1 MRYGFAALLATVV
14 ASPAL
19 AEDLVFTLVNES
31 SHTIVEMY
39 VSPVEQEDWGENIL
53 TVEEVAPGTGGDVTI
68 ADGLD
73 VCDYDIRL
81 VSAEGGDTNVTQ
93 NLCEMTTLT
102 VSD

>member
-1 MRYGFAALLATVV
+1 MRHAFAALLAAGL

-19 AEDLVFTLVNES
+19 AEDLVFALINES

-39 VSPVEQEDWGENIL
+39 VSPVDEEMWGENIL
-53 TVEEVAPGTGGDVTI
+53 TVAEVPPGTGGDVTI

-81 VSAEGGDTNVTQ
+81 VSAEGGDSQVTQ
-93 NLCEMTTLT
+93 NLCEMQTLT
-102 VSD
+102 VND